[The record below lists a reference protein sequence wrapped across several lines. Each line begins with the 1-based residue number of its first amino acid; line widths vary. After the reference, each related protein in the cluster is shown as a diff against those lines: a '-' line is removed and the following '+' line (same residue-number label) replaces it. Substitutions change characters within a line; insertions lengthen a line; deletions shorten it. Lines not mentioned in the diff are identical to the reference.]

1 MARVCL
7 LAFIDD
13 GTRDPT
19 TGVLVSQSIL
29 DKSSD
34 VLCLISMNVE
44 NESEILAIVLYAFW
58 IRHDK
63 AKAQT
68 RIFST
73 FFS

>member
-19 TGVLVSQSIL
+19 SGVFVSQSIL
-29 DKSSD
+29 DKSYD

-44 NESEILAIVLYAFW
+44 NEAEILVIVFMLFEYS
-58 IRHDK
+58 IP
-63 AKAQT
+63 
-68 RIFST
+68 
-73 FFS
+73 